1 MYGKL
6 NKKTMVK
13 IIGINNTLVLYW
25 YCWIY
30 IVLNI

>member
-25 YCWIY
+25 YCWI
-30 IVLNI
+30 